1 MNLNALLLAK
11 QVKITR
17 IMNGVAAG
25 QTAQTSSA
33 VNMAGYDGC
42 LFIGLFGA
50 LTSTQVT
57 SMKAQQS
64 SDDGS
69 SDAYSDLAE
78 SSTDALAD
86 ADGNKM
92 LLIDIFRP
100 EKQYLKAV
108 ISRGTANAVIDGI
121 IAIQYA
127 GRDCPITQGTTV
139 KELVSLVTPAE
150 GTA

>member
-1 MNLNALLLAK
+1 MNLHALLLAK
-11 QVKITR
+11 QIKITR
-17 IMNGVAAG
+17 IMNGVVAG
-25 QTAQTSSA
+25 TTDQTSSA
-33 VNMAGYDGC
+33 VNMAGWDGC

-57 SMKAQQS
+57 LMKLQQS

-69 SDAYSDLAE
+69 ADAYSDLADSATE
-78 SSTDALAD
+78 ALAD

-108 ISRGTANAVIDGI
+108 IDRGNANAVIDGLL
-121 IAIQYA
+121 AIQYA
-127 GRDCPITQGTTV
+127 GRDIPITQGTTV
-139 KELVSLVTPAE
+139 KELVSLITPAE